1 MSAASAGVERTS
13 FRGPHGPVEAVQVR
27 PAAGRSPAAAVLIL
41 HEGLGLTAH
50 TVELARRFA
59 QEGYLAFVPNL
70 YSHDAVHRTF
80 TEAEVARGVGL
91 LRAPDR
97 DEVVARLPADEQE
110 RLKAVFAWF
119 GDRDTSTYLPDA
131 RAAAEH
137 LAGRIDVRPGGI
149 AAVGFS
155 LGGGLVGQLAVGGV
169 ELAAGAVFYGQA
181 PPLDRVKGARFPLQ
195 VHYAEEDPAI
205 TPRSREV
212 QEAFRA
218 AGRELIS
225 FVYPGTRHGFFNETR
240 PVYHADAAQLSWRRL
255 REFLAERVG
264 STAQPRP
271 HAVAARVFR
280 HDLNLGRLP
289 GNST

>member
-1 MSAASAGVERTS
+1 MTAASAGVERTS

-27 PAAGRSPAAAVLIL
+27 PSSAGRAPAPAVLIL

-59 QEGYLAFVPNL
+59 QEGYLAFAPNL
-70 YSHDAVHRTF
+70 YSHDVVHRTF

-119 GDRDTSTYLPDA
+119 SDRDTSTYLPDA
-131 RAAAEH
+131 RAAAAH
-137 LAGRIDVRPGGI
+137 LAGRFDVRPGGI

-155 LGGGLVGQLAVGGV
+155 LGGGLVGQLAVAGV

-181 PPLDRVKGARFPLQ
+181 PPLDQVTSVRFPLQ

-205 TPRSREV
+205 TPKARAV

-240 PVYHADAAQLSWRRL
+240 PAYHADAAQLSWRRT
-255 REFLAERVG
+255 REFFAERIGGGVA
-264 STAQPRP
+264 AQLRP
-271 HAVAARVFR
+271 YAVAGEGVRAA
-280 HDLNLGRLP
+280 G
-289 GNST
+289 